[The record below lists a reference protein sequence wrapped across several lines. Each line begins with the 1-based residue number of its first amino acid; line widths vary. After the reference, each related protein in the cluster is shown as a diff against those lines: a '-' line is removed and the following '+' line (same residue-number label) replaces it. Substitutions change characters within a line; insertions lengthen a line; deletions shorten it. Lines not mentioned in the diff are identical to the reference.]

1 VLKVADYSAIE
12 TLHNGRRMEIRA
24 LRPADHNDF
33 ITAVGHVSSES
44 LYRRFFS
51 VKRNFTEKETSF
63 FLDVDFVKHVALVA
77 VVNGDGKPSIVGGG
91 RFVVVKP
98 GQAEIA
104 FTVIDSY
111 QGQGIGAALL
121 RHLVTIARDASLQEF
136 IADVLPSNAPMLKV
150 FGKSGLPM
158 KTERQSGSV
167 SVTLS
172 LQN

>member
-1 VLKVADYSAIE
+1 
-12 TLHNGRRMEIRA
+12 MEIRA
-24 LRPADHNDF
+24 LRPADQDDF
-33 ITAVGHVSSES
+33 IAAVGHVSSQS

-63 FLDVDFVKHVALVA
+63 FIDVDFVKHVALVA
-77 VVNGDGKPSIVGGG
+77 VAHDDGKASIVGGG
-91 RFVVVKP
+91 RFVVVNS

-121 RHLVTIARDASLQEF
+121 RHLVTIARESGLREF

-150 FGKSGLPM
+150 FGNSGLRM

-172 LQN
+172 LQE